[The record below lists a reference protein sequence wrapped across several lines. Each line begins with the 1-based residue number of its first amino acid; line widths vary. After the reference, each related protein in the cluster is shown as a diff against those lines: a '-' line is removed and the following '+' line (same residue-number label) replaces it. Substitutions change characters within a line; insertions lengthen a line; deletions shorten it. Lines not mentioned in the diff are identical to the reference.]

1 MCAAHPSVLTKMWRN
16 LVLPRLVYTG
26 VLKTIKLRQETN
38 SVNFLPDQCQLVLLT
53 AQLLFSLLS
62 LFTCSDVQE
71 DDDEMKYCSTVCG
84 LPTGYKSYRTT
95 IFPTC
100 PPVSPSHPNKS
111 HPSWWRWWTFE
122 KWLVSQMDKLY
133 LKCPFRQLLQN
144 NISTL
149 NEAKLDVCAIS
160 GTRDVRPD
168 NYLWN
173 AMMGK
178 SNIQAIC

>member
-1 MCAAHPSVLTKMWRN
+1 
-16 LVLPRLVYTG
+16 
-26 VLKTIKLRQETN
+26 
-38 SVNFLPDQCQLVLLT
+38 
-53 AQLLFSLLS
+53 
-62 LFTCSDVQE
+62 
-71 DDDEMKYCSTVCG
+71 
-84 LPTGYKSYRTT
+84 
-95 IFPTC
+95 
-100 PPVSPSHPNKS
+100 
-111 HPSWWRWWTFE
+111 
-122 KWLVSQMDKLY
+122 MDKLY